1 LGTYYY
7 YDSTNES
14 SVVVPTII
22 SQCTSQRGVSVGGVT
37 GFSDG

>member
-1 LGTYYY
+1 
-7 YDSTNES
+7 
-14 SVVVPTII
+14 VVPTII